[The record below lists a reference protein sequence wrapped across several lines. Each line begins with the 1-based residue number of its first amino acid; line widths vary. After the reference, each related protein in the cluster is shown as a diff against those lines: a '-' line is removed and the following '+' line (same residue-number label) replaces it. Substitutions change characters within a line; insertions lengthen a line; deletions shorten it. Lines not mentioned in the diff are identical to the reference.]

1 MPERLLAVVTGAS
14 SGMGAV
20 FARKLAG
27 RGYDLLLVARREDR
41 LRKLAAEIISD
52 CGGSVELLVVD
63 LATDDGRDAL
73 AGRIRTALNFGLLV
87 NNAGFGTMGMFQ
99 QADLEPAEQMHRLHV
114 LATLALSH
122 ASLRNLA
129 ARSDHAGHT
138 GVIAGKTGVIAG
150 KTGIINVSSVAAFG
164 QSPTGICYNATKAWM
179 NSFTEGLAIEL
190 AAQGSPVKVQALCPG
205 FTYSEFH
212 DRLGMDRG
220 RIPKSMWMTADF
232 VVEESLRGFDRG
244 ALFVIPGWRYRLLV
258 AFMKATPAWFMR
270 RLSIFA
276 AGRFRR
282 AKTSS

>member
-14 SGMGAV
+14 SGMGAM
-20 FARKLAG
+20 FARKLAA
-27 RGYDLLLVARREDR
+27 RGYDLLLAARREDR
-41 LRKLAAEIISD
+41 LRKLAAELTSD
-52 CGGSVELLVVD
+52 YGVAVELLVVD
-63 LATDDGRDAL
+63 LATDEGREAL
-73 AGRIRTALNFGLLV
+73 AGRIRTAPNFGLLV

-122 ASLRNLA
+122 AALRTLA
-129 ARSDHAGHT
+129 ARPDHAG
-138 GVIAGKTGVIAG
+138 KTSVIAG

-164 QSPTGICYNATKAWM
+164 QSPTSICYNATKAWM

-190 AAQGSPVKVQALCPG
+190 AAQGSAIKVQALCPG

-212 DRLGMDRG
+212 DRVGMDRG
-220 RIPKSMWMTADF
+220 RIPKALWMSTDF
-232 VVEESLRGFDRG
+232 VVGESLRGFDRG

-258 AFMKATPAWFMR
+258 AFMKATPSWIMR
-270 RLSIFA
+270 RITIFA